1 MHIPDG
7 FISPKMYVPSY
18 AAAAGLWALALR
30 RARRVLDEETIPL
43 LAVLTALAF
52 ALMMIA
58 VPLPGGTTA
67 HATGVGL
74 LAVTFG
80 LWASFLSVSLV
91 LVIQALVMGIG
102 GVTSLPVN
110 AIAVGFVGSAV
121 AAGAFRALRNVHKTF
136 ALFIA
141 GWLSVAIPALVVAV
155 ALGVQPAIAHDA
167 AGRPLF
173 FPFGLEITLPAV
185 MIPHLLVGLGEGVI
199 TVVAYRVVERFRRK
213 VQ

>member
-30 RARRVLDEETIPL
+30 RARRVLDEGTIPL

-58 VPLPGGTTA
+58 VPLPGGTTV

-91 LVIQALVMGIG
+91 LVLQALLMGMG

-121 AAGAFRALRNVHKTF
+121 AAVAFRALRNTQKTF

-141 GWLSVAIPALVVAV
+141 GWLSVTVPSLVVAV

-199 TVVAYRVVERFRRK
+199 TVVAYNAVERFRGK
-213 VQ
+213 MQ

>member
-30 RARRVLDEETIPL
+30 RARRVLDEATIPL

-67 HATGVGL
+67 HATGVAL

-91 LVIQALVMGIG
+91 LVLQALLMGMG

-121 AAGAFRALRNVHKTF
+121 AAGAFRALRDIHKAA
-136 ALFIA
+136 ALFMA
-141 GWLSVAIPALVVAV
+141 GWLSVAVPALVVAV
-155 ALGVQPAIAHDA
+155 ALGAQPAIAHDA

-185 MIPHLLVGLGEGVI
+185 MIPHLLVGLGEGAI
-199 TVVAYRVVERFRRK
+199 TVVAYRVVERFRKR
-213 VQ
+213 V